1 MLFCYVLTFYRNPTI
16 NKLVN
21 LYLFDSNIIYFE
33 TLLIFIK
40 IRLILL
46 NQRIVKNCLIILQD
60 LQRITQFKS

>member
-21 LYLFDSNIIYFE
+21 LYLFDSNVIYFE